1 MISIVKLE
9 LEKKP
14 AEGLIGILLDAN
26 VFISAS
32 KGSQVCKKILDAA
45 EKNYLSEN
53 PRFAFYTT
61 NGVLREVAGLP
72 EEIANYGNYITR
84 INVENIDKR
93 INDISNGASKTDK
106 GLLHILANDKR
117 VDVLVSYDGHIWN
130 EYIPSL
136 IRTKYQKLI
145 QIFNPRDFVDS
156 FLRSKVKA
164 PVHSGLEEAEAY
176 LQAKGRS
183 VGG

>member
-1 MISIVKLE
+1 MLSIVKLQPR
-9 LEKKP
+9 K
-14 AEGLIGILLDAN
+14 ADEGLIGILLDAN

-32 KGSQVCKKILDAA
+32 KDSRVCKKILEAA
-45 EKNYLSEN
+45 EENYLSEN

-61 NGVLREVAGLP
+61 NDVLREVAGLP
-72 EEIANYGNYITR
+72 AEIANYGNYITR
-84 INVENIDKR
+84 INVEKIDDV
-93 INDISNGASKTDK
+93 INAISNGASKTDK
-106 GLLHILANDKR
+106 GLLHILATDKH
-117 VDVLVSYDGHIWN
+117 VDVLVTHDKHILN

-136 IRTKYQKLI
+136 IRTTYQKVI
-145 QIFNPRDFVDS
+145 QIFDPIRFADR
-156 FLRSKVKA
+156 FLRSKAKA